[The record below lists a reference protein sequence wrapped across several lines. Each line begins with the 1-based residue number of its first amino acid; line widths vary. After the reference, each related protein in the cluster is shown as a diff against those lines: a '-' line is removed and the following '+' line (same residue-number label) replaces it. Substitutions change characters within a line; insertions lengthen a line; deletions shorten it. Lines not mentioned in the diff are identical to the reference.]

1 LLASDTLRRMHA
13 VDGSIA
19 RNALLGA
26 VAPLPAAG
34 QVRVSHPDW
43 GDSCRQGTSSL
54 TPSGATT
61 APVGRHATRP
71 TAPGPQDRANVAA
84 GADIT
89 CRTGTGTSSR
99 TSTAAHSSSPSQD
112 PEQAGV
118 IDGSPDHLPAA
129 VALHRTAKGMWSPT
143 AVRPSTPPWER
154 PADLRT
160 CWSGRSRA
168 RRLRTRV
175 HLIPPTDDPSLP
187 EPSRRPT
194 SVSAGQG
201 PVVWAW
207 LDLNQRPHPYQVSRA
222 KRCAARRFPRSSP
235 SVRAKGCVQTPR
247 PETPP
252 GDGYDSS
259 QRSC

>member
-1 LLASDTLRRMHA
+1 MWRPAPTSPAGPGQVPPQGHRRRLTAPRHRRTLSKLASSMAH
-13 VDGSIA
+13 
-19 RNALLGA
+19 
-26 VAPLPAAG
+26 
-34 QVRVSHPDW
+34 
-43 GDSCRQGTSSL
+43 L
-54 TPSGATT
+54 TIC
-61 APVGRHATRP
+61 
-71 TAPGPQDRANVAA
+71 Q
-84 GADIT
+84 
-89 CRTGTGTSSR
+89 
-99 TSTAAHSSSPSQD
+99 
-112 PEQAGV
+112 
-118 IDGSPDHLPAA
+118 
-129 VALHRTAKGMWSPT
+129 
-143 AVRPSTPPWER
+143 PPWRCTVPRKGCGLR
-154 PADLRT
+154 PL
-160 CWSGRSRA
+160 CGRA
-168 RRLRTRV
+168 RRPGNAQPTCERAGQAGLGLVGFGPGCTSS
-175 HLIPPTDDPSLP
+175 PTDDPSLP